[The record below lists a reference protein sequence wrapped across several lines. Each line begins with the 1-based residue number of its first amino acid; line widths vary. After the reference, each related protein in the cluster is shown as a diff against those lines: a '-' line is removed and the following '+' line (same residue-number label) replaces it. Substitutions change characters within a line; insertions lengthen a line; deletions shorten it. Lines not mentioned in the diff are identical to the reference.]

1 MSYSTLLRRM
11 KLFRLSRRNYFT
23 KNKSPEIFEKAR
35 NRIIEMINGP
45 ESSGGYRS
53 VWHSSEIEV
62 LRIPRVVVQDLLKE
76 LDSDGVNARE
86 AHRLKKRVLSGP
98 GILTVTINSNH
109 EDSPFIVPLMAS
121 VVGFYGF
128 MLLVQIILLITKLS
142 WSQTLEQKMQLSQQP
157 RAIFEIIQIL
167 IDMLFLHV
175 TNETRGGDRFFLQE
189 QVKLAE
195 NILSRLRISTCY

>member
-53 VWHSSEIEV
+53 VWHSLEIEV

-76 LDSDGVNARE
+76 LDPDGVNARE
-86 AHRLKKRVLSGP
+86 AHRLKK
-98 GILTVTINSNH
+98 
-109 EDSPFIVPLMAS
+109 E
-121 VVGFYGF
+121 FY
-128 MLLVQIILLITKLS
+128 Q
-142 WSQTLEQKMQLSQQP
+142 
-157 RAIFEIIQIL
+157 
-167 IDMLFLHV
+167 D
-175 TNETRGGDRFFLQE
+175 
-189 QVKLAE
+189 LA
-195 NILSRLRISTCY
+195 Y